1 VAAERR
7 RSVRLDVES
16 RVPDVDDVPVSRRR
30 VFVAGLVSAA
40 AVMLVAEMF
49 VVLVLR
55 APEIL
60 LIGAPLTI
68 AFVIT
73 AGIPITLA
81 MHRLTRG
88 IDLRIASLLF
98 GMAGLVAG
106 GLWGY
111 PVFTLALNTA
121 GDAAGVERGPAA
133 AALVGAMYAGSL
145 AALGAI
151 VGRYFGPWIATRPG
165 LVRSALWCIAMT
177 GVIGVVVLSF
187 VQL

>member
-1 VAAERR
+1 MTAKRR

-16 RVPDVDDVPVSRRR
+16 RVPDVDDVPVGRRR
-30 VFVAGLVSAA
+30 VFVAGIVCAA
-40 AVMLVAEMF
+40 SVMLVAEMF
-49 VVLVLR
+49 VVLVMR

-73 AGIPITLA
+73 AGIPIALA

-98 GMAGLVAG
+98 GAVGFVAG

-121 GDAAGVERGPAA
+121 GEAAGVESGSG
-133 AALVGAMYAGSL
+133 AALVGAVYTGSL
-145 AALGAI
+145 AALGGV
-151 VGRYFGPWIATRPG
+151 VGRFFGPWVATRPA
-165 LVRSALWCIAMT
+165 LVRSALWCVAAT
-177 GVIGVVVLSF
+177 GVIGVLVLS
-187 VQL
+187 LAEL